1 MRCIQMLQLQTIV
14 GLVLLGTELCLD
26 PPSQKLDRAGHHW
39 FPGVIVGVE
48 ALKIVKF
55 TPSGHQM

>member
-1 MRCIQMLQLQTIV
+1 MLQLQTIV